1 MKLRETLDL
10 PVSASA
16 ASAMYADESYA
27 EVRRAS
33 LGASSASAT
42 VQGDP
47 SGAFV
52 VRTELAMPTDRVPDI
67 VRPFVGSSVTVR
79 EEQSWSA
86 PASDGSRTGTM
97 KLDVAGTRRGGERV
111 DDADAEGRGL
121 LHRPDRRRPH
131 GEGPADRVAPGE
143 GGGPP
148 TSPKVL
154 RTEEKAAAKY
164 RDSQSA

>member
-97 KLDVAGTRRGGERV
+97 KLDVAGTPAGV
-111 DDADAEGRGL
+111 SASTTL
-121 LHRPDRRRPH
+121 TPK
-131 GEGPADRVAPGE
+131 GEGSCTVLIDGDLTAKVPLIGSRLEKAAVPYV
-143 GGGPP
+143 
-148 TSPKVL
+148 SKVL